1 YSTSS
6 SSRSSPAMRGSA
18 SSRTLCSTVCLTGA
32 LDMTGDDDGTGH
44 SGPRNKKS
52 GQGPTRLS
60 ADCGTDGGR
69 CNTPAPADATFR
81 RFSRLGDPGRR
92 LPVWRSTKYRLAM
105 HLIAALQLNTGPDKA
120 HNLEVATNLVRD
132 AARAGATLVGLP
144 ETFNWMGPEAERE
157 AALEPLEG
165 MTGSRMASLAREL
178 KIHLLA
184 GSILE
189 SGAPGGRAYNTSVL
203 YGPGGERLAVYRKL
217 HLFDVEIGDGATY
230 RESRNVAPG
239 DALALA
245 DTAAGKLGLSICYD
259 LRFPELY
266 RALSAQGA
274 ELLAVPAAFTLMTG
288 KDHWEVLLRAR
299 AIENLCWVLA

>member
-1 YSTSS
+1 
-6 SSRSSPAMRGSA
+6 
-18 SSRTLCSTVCLTGA
+18 
-32 LDMTGDDDGTGH
+32 
-44 SGPRNKKS
+44 
-52 GQGPTRLS
+52 
-60 ADCGTDGGR
+60 
-69 CNTPAPADATFR
+69 
-81 RFSRLGDPGRR
+81 
-92 LPVWRSTKYRLAM
+92 M

-299 AIENLCWVLA
+299 AIENLCWVLAPAQVGAHSGRRQTYGNAMVVDPWGLVVARASDGPGFALGRVDPALQAGVRERLPALSHRRSPLVSGE